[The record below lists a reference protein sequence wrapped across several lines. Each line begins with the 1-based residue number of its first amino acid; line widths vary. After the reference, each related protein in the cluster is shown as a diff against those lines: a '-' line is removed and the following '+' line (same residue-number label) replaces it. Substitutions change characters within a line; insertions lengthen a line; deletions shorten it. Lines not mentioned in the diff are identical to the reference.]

1 MGTGSG
7 RRTARRFGWLAM
19 LVLTACGVSSQVIP
33 PFVEG
38 VIGTGGGTVQTQT
51 VRLELPPGA
60 LLQDTVVRILPQPT
74 PLPIDPL
81 AGPIAYMPGL
91 MCIGPI
97 GQGLAVQARVRV
109 CYDPLA
115 IPAGST
121 ENDLVLLEWDD
132 FAGLMRV
139 SQTAIQDFL
148 THCFT
153 DNVYFTLGHIGVGVR
168 TGPPFAFVF
177 PGGPPAPPIL
187 APVTGQGG
195 FQPPQLHLADTAG
208 AVVPQALPSSV
219 NAELPI
225 PSRAGDRVM
234 YTLFDSPT
242 ESTFLAS
249 ADVSGGGQ
257 RSLLGPNDQFLWGDR
272 FIGWLEDDTALFVE
286 TSRFDGEQFSDV
298 LRIVGGGGAP
308 APADLVVLPP
318 GFFLTDLRISPDGS
332 LILVRL
338 TDTFSKGSFEL
349 LQTYDAVTGELVGT
363 DLPGLPFTFSSPMPR
378 WLPDSSGLYWVDPE
392 LNEVDCVDAD
402 GMNPLTLFELPMVV
416 QFDTIIDFVLSPT
429 TWTGGTPSTA
439 KCAYV
444 RRSFGEVVVGAGLQV
459 GPHDLLTISSLDG
472 TGLVE
477 TDLGGT
483 VVVNEL
489 VYHPNGAVVFGDFS
503 PSLQDVGL
511 DAQAVIPGFG
521 ETVQMFHGT
530 TAALLRTVVSSLADF
545 DVDRVD
551 GRVLVW
557 IQGQLQDPLLTEPG
571 LYVLPSDVS
580 TATSVPLGSLLP
592 IGPARFL
599 HTWRRCP
606 GSESS
611 GVR

>member
-1 MGTGSG
+1 MGNG
-7 RRTARRFGWLAM
+7 RRSARRLGWLAM

-51 VRLELPPGA
+51 IRLELPAGA

-91 MCIGPI
+91 MCIGPV
-97 GQGLAVQARVRV
+97 GQNLAVQSRVRV
-109 CYDPLA
+109 CYDVLA
-115 IPAGST
+115 MPAGVT

-132 FAGLMRV
+132 GAGFMRV
-139 SQTAIQDFL
+139 SLTAIQDFL

-153 DNVYFTLGHIGVGVR
+153 DNVYFELGHIGVGYR

-195 FQPPQLHLADTAG
+195 FQPPQLHLADTLG
-208 AVVPQALPSSV
+208 AVLPQALPNSF
-219 NAELPI
+219 NPELPI

-234 YTLFDSPT
+234 YTLFDNPS
-242 ESTFLAS
+242 ESSFLAS

-257 RSLLGPNDQFLWGDR
+257 RSLLGPDDSFLWGDR

-308 APADLVVLPP
+308 APMDLAVLPG
-318 GFFLTDLRISPDGS
+318 GFFLTDLRISPDGGK
-332 LILVRL
+332 ILVRL

-349 LQTYDAVTGELVGT
+349 LQTYDAVTGELIGT
-363 DLPGLPFTFSSPMPR
+363 DLPGIPFTFSSPMPR
-378 WLPDSSGLYWVDPE
+378 WLPDSSGLYWLDEE
-392 LNEVDCVDAD
+392 LNEIQCVDAD
-402 GMNPLTLFELPMVV
+402 GMNLLTLFEPPPAVE
-416 QFDTIIDFVLSPT
+416 FDSLIDFVLSPT
-429 TWTGGTPSTA
+429 TWTGGTPSTT
-439 KCAYV
+439 KCACV
-444 RRSFGEVVVGAGLQV
+444 RRNFGQIVAAGV
-459 GPHDLLTISSLDG
+459 ITGPHDFLTISSLDG

-477 TDLGGT
+477 TDLETT
-483 VVVNEL
+483 VSVNEL
-489 VYHPNGAVVFGDFS
+489 VYHPNGAVVFADFGGN
-503 PSLQDVGL
+503 LL
-511 DAQAVIPGFG
+511 DRGVQTEAVSPGFG
-521 ETVQMFHGT
+521 QTVQMFHGSS
-530 TAALLRTVVSSLADF
+530 AALLRTIVTTLADV
-545 DVDRVD
+545 DVDRID
-551 GRVLVW
+551 GKVLVW
-557 IQGQLQDPLLTEPG
+557 IQAALQDPVLVDAG
-571 LYVLPSDVS
+571 LYVLPPDVS
-580 TATSVPLGSLLP
+580 TATLVPLGSLAP
-592 IGPARFL
+592 TGPARFL

-606 GSESS
+606 GSDSS